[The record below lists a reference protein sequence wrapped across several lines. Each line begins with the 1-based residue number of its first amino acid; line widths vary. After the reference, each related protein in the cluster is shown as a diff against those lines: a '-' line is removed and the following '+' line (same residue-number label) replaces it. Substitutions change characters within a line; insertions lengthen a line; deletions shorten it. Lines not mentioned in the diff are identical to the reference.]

1 MVVGPRVESWTD
13 NRDQDWRGSAV
24 EAQDQLRV
32 SSRLVLTGRRVEAER
47 QQALGLRDVD
57 SAGVALAHWPTCIR
71 YSKRMA
77 MEVVAAIV
85 VAAEE
90 VDDVTRM
97 QLTSTSVIESR
108 SPILVVA
115 EVVVTLVLLAAA
127 ILKLS
132 RRQVGAQPP

>member
-1 MVVGPRVESWTD
+1 
-13 NRDQDWRGSAV
+13 
-24 EAQDQLRV
+24 
-32 SSRLVLTGRRVEAER
+32 
-47 QQALGLRDVD
+47 
-57 SAGVALAHWPTCIR
+57 
-71 YSKRMA
+71 MA

-115 EVVVTLVLLAAA
+115 CYLVA
-127 ILKLS
+127 ISDVSSVS
-132 RRQVGAQPP
+132 RVLVWNEQT

>member
-1 MVVGPRVESWTD
+1 
-13 NRDQDWRGSAV
+13 
-24 EAQDQLRV
+24 
-32 SSRLVLTGRRVEAER
+32 
-47 QQALGLRDVD
+47 
-57 SAGVALAHWPTCIR
+57 
-71 YSKRMA
+71 MA

-115 EVVVTLVLLAAA
+115 EVMVTLVLLAAA

-132 RRQVGAQPP
+132 RRQGGAQPP